1 VTDLAF
7 ILLPFLLLAVPAV
20 LLVRAARRPGWTR
33 VEARIVAARL
43 GENDAGSVTQ
53 YFPVLSVAY
62 VIGGRDQ
69 VALDLPVARES
80 HPDARRVR
88 GLLSDRYG
96 VGAPVD
102 ILCNPRSPERAS
114 IA

>member
-1 VTDLAF
+1 MTELAF
-7 ILLPFLLLAVPAV
+7 ILLPLLLLAVPAALV
-20 LLVRAARRPGWTR
+20 VRAARRPGWTR

-43 GENDAGSVTQ
+43 GENDAGSATQ
-53 YFPVLSVAY
+53 YFPLLSVAY
-62 VIGGRDQ
+62 VIDGREQ

-80 HPDARRVR
+80 HPDAQRVR
-88 GLLSDRYG
+88 ELLSGPYG

-102 ILCNPRSPERAS
+102 ILCNPRNPGRAS